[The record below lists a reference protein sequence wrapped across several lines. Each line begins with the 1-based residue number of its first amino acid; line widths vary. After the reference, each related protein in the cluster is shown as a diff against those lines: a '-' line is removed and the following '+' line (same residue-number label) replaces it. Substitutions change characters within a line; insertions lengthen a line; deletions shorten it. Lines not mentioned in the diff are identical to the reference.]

1 MHKGAE
7 LGGTV
12 RVEIQLL
19 LHWPSWVCPK
29 EWVPFS
35 NFNKDAYRL
44 GGQHETDHTR
54 YRGKGAVLN
63 TTGAW
68 NILFISLNFR
78 KSDGFKASPSCGN
91 SLHKNRPSGVT
102 KDITA
107 IKFIKKAW
115 QSMSHALTAF
125 QMPLINGC
133 ANYTFIAI
141 NFISIIP

>member
-1 MHKGAE
+1 M
-7 LGGTV
+7 
-12 RVEIQLL
+12 
-19 LHWPSWVCPK
+19 
-29 EWVPFS
+29 PFS
-35 NFNKDAYRL
+35 NLKKDAFGL
-44 GGQHETDHTR
+44 GGQRETDHTQNL
-54 YRGKGAVLN
+54 GKGAVLN
-63 TTGAW
+63 TTWAW

-102 KDITA
+102 KDIIA

-125 QMPLINGC
+125 QMALINGC

-141 NFISIIP
+141 NFISITP